1 MGTFLL
7 PGRTLPGKCIILAD
21 SATYILFLVHG
32 HLSYPRYIS
41 NLKKRKLLQALLNP
55 VSSLLFHDLFSFIV
69 IFLKTT
75 TNRIIHENFYSL
87 VILLPPDPHTN
98 HSLMTSPATP
108 HPHHLLHFRP
118 TFPTARTPLLFPA
131 SSILLTNW
139 FLTFYIFFKNHLSWC
154 NQRDTFLRERSNDI
168 NSLTTL
174 CLLKISLIG
183 DSKIWSFQH
192 FLPLCITMYLICQT
206 QIQIYTLLWPH
217 DILTCPCVLFKLLLY
232 ITLPTPKS

>member
-174 CLLKISLIG
+174 CLLKISLIVRG
-183 DSKIWSFQH
+183 LQNLIVSAFSSTMYYNVSYMPDTNPNIHSSLTTWYIN
-192 FLPLCITMYLICQT
+192 LPLCF
-206 QIQIYTLLWPH
+206 
-217 DILTCPCVLFKLLLY
+217 V
-232 ITLPTPKS
+232 